1 MNKIQWNFS
10 QKSNFLI
17 EENGFDN
24 VVYEMAPIL
33 SRGRWV
39 KCMSVPGL
47 VVLSVTDADSPYR
60 CMCRRSNK
68 IMII

>member
-24 VVYEMAPIL
+24 VVYEM
-33 SRGRWV
+33 GRWV

-60 CMCRRSNK
+60 CMCRQGNK